1 MKCLIV
7 ETYFNVKKA
16 QQEDQEK
23 LRNEIIDQL
32 RTSGIVIVDGRR
44 CKVTPCEVDIVMLKP
59 TETESSIEDAAS
71 SAMANASL
79 FPLAP
84 SDITKIE
91 TGLTVSHVLGC
102 PTTD

>member
-7 ETYFNVKKA
+7 ETYFNVKKT
-16 QQEDQEK
+16 QEDQEK
-23 LRNEIIDQL
+23 LRNEILDQL
-32 RTSGIVIVDGRR
+32 RTSGVVIVDGRR

-59 TETESSIEDAAS
+59 TEAVPSIEDATN

-84 SDITKIE
+84 SEAAKIG

-102 PTTD
+102 PDTD

>member
-7 ETYFNVKKA
+7 ETYFNVRKT
-16 QQEDQEK
+16 QEDQEK
-23 LRNEIIDQL
+23 LRNEILDQL

-59 TETESSIEDAAS
+59 TEMGSPIEDAANP
-71 SAMANASL
+71 AMANASL

-91 TGLTVSHVLGC
+91 TGLTASHVLGC